1 MKFKPK
7 DKEGL
12 FKSLFAAYFVLLLH
26 VFLVVGVGVAVV
38 LFKGVYEYLPWILS
52 GIAALVIAVFWL
64 FYLRIKRSSTDI
76 QDVLS
81 HPAFQNRNVEIKL
94 LGGVATFKLSMPV
107 SNSDNL
113 LAGQSGQ
120 GVNLLV
126 QDTNARRIGY
136 NEAAEDDQNYSSKLE
151 SFNNNIE
158 QRLAQLAQ
166 LYNQNLITDDEYSM
180 AKKRILF
187 ELNSN
192 PDISCEK
199 YEGE

>member
-126 QDTNARRIGY
+126 QDTNISKISDNEGIGADQYY
-136 NEAAEDDQNYSSKLE
+136 NPKLE

-187 ELNSN
+187 ELNQL
-192 PDISCEK
+192 DD
-199 YEGE
+199 

>member
-64 FYLRIKRSSTDI
+64 FYLRIKRSTTDI

-126 QDTNARRIGY
+126 QDTNISKISDNEGIGADQYY
-136 NEAAEDDQNYSSKLE
+136 NPKLE

-180 AKKRILF
+180 AKKRMLF
-187 ELNSN
+187 ELNQL
-192 PDISCEK
+192 DD
-199 YEGE
+199 

>member
-126 QDTNARRIGY
+126 QDTNISKISDNEGIGADQYY
-136 NEAAEDDQNYSSKLE
+136 NPKIE

-187 ELNSN
+187 ELNQL
-192 PDISCEK
+192 DD
-199 YEGE
+199 

>member
-126 QDTNARRIGY
+126 QDTNISKISDNEGIGADQYY
-136 NEAAEDDQNYSSKLE
+136 NPKLE

-192 PDISCEK
+192 NSDISCEK
-199 YEGE
+199 YEG

>member
-64 FYLRIKRSSTDI
+64 FYLRIKRSTTDI

-107 SNSDNL
+107 SNSENL

-126 QDTNARRIGY
+126 QDTNIRKISDNEGIGADQYY
-136 NEAAEDDQNYSSKLE
+136 NPKLE

-180 AKKRILF
+180 AKKRMLF
-187 ELNSN
+187 ELNQL
-192 PDISCEK
+192 DD
-199 YEGE
+199 

>member
-126 QDTNARRIGY
+126 QDTNISKISDNEGADQYY
-136 NEAAEDDQNYSSKLE
+136 NPKLE

-180 AKKRILF
+180 AKKRMLF
-187 ELNSN
+187 ELNQL
-192 PDISCEK
+192 DD
-199 YEGE
+199 

>member
-64 FYLRIKRSSTDI
+64 FYLRIKRSTTDI

-126 QDTNARRIGY
+126 QDTNISKISDNEGIGADQYY
-136 NEAAEDDQNYSSKLE
+136 NPKLE

-187 ELNSN
+187 ELNQL
-192 PDISCEK
+192 DD
-199 YEGE
+199 